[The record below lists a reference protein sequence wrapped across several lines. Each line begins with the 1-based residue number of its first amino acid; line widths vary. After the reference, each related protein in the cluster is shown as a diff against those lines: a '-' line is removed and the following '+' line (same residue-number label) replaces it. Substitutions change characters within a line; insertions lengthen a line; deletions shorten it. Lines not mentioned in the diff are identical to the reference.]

1 MATVPLTRERWLAN
15 FIEAARPTFRAAGFS
30 LPEEVRASVGFPSK
44 GAKSRAI
51 GECWARECSDDGHF
65 EIFLRPSLQSDDSR
79 IADVLTHE
87 LVHAAVGLAAGHGP
101 KFKRCATAVGLEGKM
116 TATVAGPGWHAWA
129 DPILAQLGPLPGASL
144 ADMFNGQKKQTTR
157 LLKLTCTACEF
168 TCRTTAK
175 HIDAHDRLRCPD
187 PDCTGDLVQD

>member
-1 MATVPLTRERWLAN
+1 MATVLLTRERWLAN
-15 FIEAARPTFRAAGFS
+15 FIEASRPAFRAAGFP

-44 GAKSRAI
+44 GARSNVI
-51 GECWARECSDDGHF
+51 GECWTRERSEDGHF

-87 LVHAAVGLAAGHGP
+87 LVHAAVGLAARHGP
-101 KFKRCATAVGLEGKM
+101 KFKRCATALGLVGKM
-116 TATVAGPGWHAWA
+116 TATTAGPGWHAWA

-144 ADMFNGQKKQTTR
+144 ADMTNGQKKQGTR
-157 LLKLTCTACEF
+157 LLKLVCTECEF

-175 HIDAHDRLRCPD
+175 HIEAHDRLCCAD
-187 PDCTGDLVQD
+187 PECGGDLVQA